1 MMTDKTSNTVV
12 KTLEECIVEPN
23 SFERTDGQPGWCSR
37 KNYQNQKKRNYSS
50 SCSSSMGGEKMEPN
64 LENDVVSPKAR
75 SCNNSCTFDHA
86 VDVFLSSGCCIIPKV
101 LPTKFVS
108 KCKEKAT
115 ADLEYLNTQLQ
126 NRKSEALQGH
136 NEHLLARVA
145 RGDFRELVDRDG
157 GRRDVRFQLDRPP
170 FTSPCLVYNSM
181 TYSLVKELLGD
192 GNGEI
197 NLLYAG
203 IMWALPVK
211 EKNSTKRDVDTAS
224 QKWHADG
231 GHLFDHIHLPPHCI
245 NVFYPLVNL
254 TQQNGPTEV
263 LPGTHINNTTT
274 TTPTNTNP
282 VSLCCQAGDA
292 ILFDYRLQHRGRA
305 NFTNEPR
312 PILYFAYAKSF
323 FRDAGNTR
331 SGHSLVTPVSLSP
344 PWVSRTLKGDPVPF
358 GTSFYDDEEWI
369 EYDHSSSSLQ
379 QEGKQNSV
387 PYSNTPMDEPTK
399 VEEEKDYTMNPPK
412 GSGEKWILF
421 KMNIEL
427 PNHSEA
433 KVITVH
439 HGDVAMEVSA
449 NFCRE
454 NNLSNDFIPILGE
467 SIQTQINAA
476 SVN

>member
-1 MMTDKTSNTVV
+1 MTKKKANHVAR
-12 KTLEECIVEPN
+12 TLEECMVEPT
-23 SFERTDGQPGWCSR
+23 SFERVDGQPGWSR
-37 KNYQNQKKRNYSS
+37 KCQNPQKRNYSS
-50 SCSSSMGGEKMEPN
+50 SGMGETMGVTTEAE
-64 LENDVVSPKAR
+64 V
-75 SCNNSCTFDHA
+75 CNSFDHA
-86 VDVFLSSGCCIIPKV
+86 IDVFLSSGCCIIPKA
-101 LPTKFVS
+101 LPKKFVS
-108 KCKEKAT
+108 KCKEKAS
-115 ADLEYLNTQLQ
+115 ADLQYLNTQLQ
-126 NRKSEALQGH
+126 NRKDQALQSH

-157 GRRDVRFQLDRPP
+157 GRRDIRFQLDRPP

-181 TYSLVKELLGD
+181 TYSLVKELLG
-192 GNGEI
+192 GGEI

-203 IMWALPVK
+203 VMWALPVK
-211 EKNSTKRDVDTAS
+211 EKGGCVDSAS

-245 NVFYPLVNL
+245 NVFYPLVDL
-254 TQQNGPTEV
+254 TKQNGPTDV
-263 LPGTHINNTTT
+263 LPGTHNNTWNNTITT
-274 TTPTNTNP
+274 TDAL
-282 VSLCCQAGDA
+282 SLCCQAGDA

-312 PILYFAYAKSF
+312 PILYLAYAKSF

-331 SGHSLVTPVSLSP
+331 SGHSLVTPASLSP
-344 PWVSRTLKGDPVPF
+344 PWISRTLNGDPVPF
-358 GTSFYDDEEWI
+358 KTFFCNDEEEWTC
-369 EYDHSSSSLQ
+369 YNHSSVQ
-379 QEGKQNSV
+379 KGNSV
-387 PYSNTPMDEPTK
+387 QSNTPMDGPTK
-399 VEEEKDYTMNPPK
+399 VEEEQAVVEGLEKHSSTINQPK
-412 GSGEKWILF
+412 GSGERWILF

-427 PNHSEA
+427 PNHSET

-467 SIQTQINAA
+467 SIQNQINVA